1 MISNEREENS
11 HSEFGQVASKWPGPV
26 SEVEMSAP
34 LRPSLNALRAFEM
47 TARKGTFSEAADAL
61 AVTHGAISRHIR
73 SLEDL
78 LGVVLLTRNAH
89 GTKLTPEGAKLA
101 AGLGR
106 AFALIQES
114 IDEVRPRPLEL
125 SCSASIMMHW
135 LLPRLAKLHSNFPS
149 MELGLKTGHGPIDF
163 AHEGVSVAI
172 RLDSIEP
179 PHGIEPI
186 ELTNEWIGA
195 ICSPDYLAASGVE
208 DVSDLARERL
218 LTTKTRP
225 QAWTEW
231 YTSIQQPSVELTE
244 MEFFEHFYLLIQAA
258 KVGLGFACVP
268 RMLVQ
273 AELESGA
280 LVAPFGF
287 TKGPAKLV
295 LWVSPSA
302 MNRQDTADLQKWIS
316 EEMVGS

>member
-1 MISNEREENS
+1 
-11 HSEFGQVASKWPGPV
+11 
-26 SEVEMSAP
+26 MSSP
-34 LRPSLNALRAFEM
+34 PRPSLNALRAFEM

-73 SLEDL
+73 TLEDL

-89 GTKLTPEGAKLA
+89 GTKLTPEGARLA
-101 AGLGR
+101 AGLSR

-114 IDEVRPRPLEL
+114 IDEVRPRSLEL
-125 SCSASIMMHW
+125 SCSASIMMQW
-135 LLPRLAKLHSNFPS
+135 LLPRLARLHSNFPT
-149 MELGLKTGHGPIDF
+149 MELGLRTGHGPIDF
-163 AHEGVSVAI
+163 AQEGVSVAI

-179 PHGIEPI
+179 PPGIVPI
-186 ELTNEWIGA
+186 PLTNEWIGA
-195 ICSPDYLAASGVE
+195 ICSPDYLAASGVRE
-208 DVSDLARERL
+208 VSDLSRERL
-218 LTTKTRP
+218 LATKTRP
-225 QAWTEW
+225 HVWAEW
-231 YTSIQQPSVELTE
+231 YSSIQQAPAESLE

-287 TKGPAKLV
+287 IKGPAKLV
-295 LWVSPSA
+295 LWISPSA
-302 MNRQDTADLQKWIS
+302 QMRPDTAELEKWIR
-316 EEMVGS
+316 EEMADS

>member
-1 MISNEREENS
+1 MI
-11 HSEFGQVASKWPGPV
+11 
-26 SEVEMSAP
+26 
-34 LRPSLNALRAFEM
+34 
-47 TARKGTFSEAADAL
+47 ARKGTFSDAADAL
-61 AVTHGAISRHIR
+61 CVTHGAISRHIR
-73 SLEDL
+73 SLEDS

-89 GTKLTPEGAKLA
+89 GTRLTPEGARLA
-101 AGLGR
+101 AGLSR
-106 AFALIQES
+106 AFSLIQES

-135 LLPRLAKLHSNFPS
+135 LLPRLAKLHSSFPT
-149 MELGLKTGHGPIDF
+149 MELGLRTGHGPIDF
-163 AHEGVSVAI
+163 AQEGVSVAI

-179 PHGIEPI
+179 PPGIEPI
-186 ELTNEWIGA
+186 ALTNEWVGA
-195 ICSPDYLAASGVE
+195 ICSPEYLATSGVR
-208 DVSDLARERL
+208 DVSDLSRERL

-225 QAWTEW
+225 QAWKDW
-231 YTSIQQPSVELTE
+231 YSSLQLDAGDLLE

-268 RMLVQ
+268 RMLVE

-287 TKGPAKLV
+287 AQGAAKLV

-302 MNRQDTADLQKWIS
+302 RLRADTADLEKWIRKEMS
-316 EEMVGS
+316 ES

>member
-1 MISNEREENS
+1 
-11 HSEFGQVASKWPGPV
+11 
-26 SEVEMSAP
+26 MSSPA
-34 LRPSLNALRAFEM
+34 RPSLNALRAFEM
-47 TARKGTFSEAADAL
+47 IARKGTFSDAADAL
-61 AVTHGAISRHIR
+61 CVTHGAISRHIR
-73 SLEDL
+73 SLEDS

-89 GTKLTPEGAKLA
+89 GTRLTPEGARLA
-101 AGLGR
+101 AGLSR

-135 LLPRLAKLHSNFPS
+135 LLPRLAKLHSSFPT
-149 MELGLKTGHGPIDF
+149 MELGLRTGHGPIDF
-163 AHEGVSVAI
+163 AQEGVSVAI

-179 PHGIEPI
+179 PPGIEPI
-186 ELTNEWIGA
+186 ALTNEWVGA
-195 ICSPDYLAASGVE
+195 ICSPDYLATSGVR
-208 DVSDLARERL
+208 DVSDLSKERL

-225 QAWTEW
+225 QAWKDW
-231 YTSIQQPSVELTE
+231 YSSLQVDASDLLE

-268 RMLVQ
+268 RMLVE

-287 TKGPAKLV
+287 VQGAAKLV
-295 LWVSPSA
+295 LWVSPNARLRS
-302 MNRQDTADLQKWIS
+302 DTADLEKWIRK
-316 EEMVGS
+316 EMSDS

>member
-1 MISNEREENS
+1 
-11 HSEFGQVASKWPGPV
+11 
-26 SEVEMSAP
+26 MSSP
-34 LRPSLNALRAFEM
+34 PRPSLNALRAFEM
-47 TARKGTFSEAADAL
+47 AARKATFSEAADAL

-78 LGVVLLTRNAH
+78 LGVALLIRNAH
-89 GTKLTPEGAKLA
+89 GNKLTPEGAKLA
-101 AGLGR
+101 AGLSR

-135 LLPRLAKLHSNFPS
+135 LLPRLAKLHSNFPT
-149 MELGLKTGHGPIDF
+149 MELGLRTGHGPIDF
-163 AHEGVSVAI
+163 AQEGVSVAI
-172 RLDSIEP
+172 RLDSIP
-179 PHGIEPI
+179 PPPGIEPI
-186 ELTNEWIGA
+186 TLTNEWIGV
-195 ICSPDYLAASGVE
+195 ICSPDYLVSSGVSE
-208 DVSDLARERL
+208 VSDLHQERL

-231 YTSIQQPSVELTE
+231 YASIQQDMPELPE

-287 TKGPAKLV
+287 TQGPANLV

-302 MNRQDTADLQKWIS
+302 RMRADTADLEKWIK
-316 EEMVGS
+316 EEMADS

>member
-1 MISNEREENS
+1 
-11 HSEFGQVASKWPGPV
+11 
-26 SEVEMSAP
+26 MSSPA
-34 LRPSLNALRAFEM
+34 RPSLNALRAFEM
-47 TARKGTFSEAADAL
+47 IARKGTFSDAADAL
-61 AVTHGAISRHIR
+61 CVTHGAISRHIR
-73 SLEDL
+73 SLEDS

-89 GTKLTPEGAKLA
+89 GTRLTPEGARLA
-101 AGLGR
+101 AGLSR
-106 AFALIQES
+106 AFSLIQES

-135 LLPRLAKLHSNFPS
+135 LLPRLAKLHSSFPT
-149 MELGLKTGHGPIDF
+149 MELGLRTGHGPIDF
-163 AHEGVSVAI
+163 AQEGVSVAI

-179 PHGIEPI
+179 PPGIEPI
-186 ELTNEWIGA
+186 ALTNEWVGA
-195 ICSPDYLAASGVE
+195 ICSPEYLATSGVR
-208 DVSDLARERL
+208 DVSDLSRERL

-225 QAWTEW
+225 QAWKDW
-231 YTSIQQPSVELTE
+231 YSSLQLDAGDLLE

-268 RMLVQ
+268 RMLVE

-287 TKGPAKLV
+287 AQGAAKLV

-302 MNRQDTADLQKWIS
+302 RLRADTADLEKWIRKEMS
-316 EEMVGS
+316 ES

>member
-1 MISNEREENS
+1 
-11 HSEFGQVASKWPGPV
+11 
-26 SEVEMSAP
+26 
-34 LRPSLNALRAFEM
+34 M

-61 AVTHGAISRHIR
+61 SVTHGAISRHIR

-89 GTKLTPEGAKLA
+89 GTKLTPEGARLA

-114 IDEVRPRPLEL
+114 IDEIKPRPLEL

-135 LLPRLAKLHSNFPS
+135 LLPRLAKLHSNFPT
-149 MELGLKTGHGPIDF
+149 MELGLRTGHGPIDF

-172 RLDSIEP
+172 RLDSIAP
-179 PHGIEPI
+179 PPGIEPI
-186 ELTNEWIGA
+186 VLTNEWIGP
-195 ICSPDYLAASGVE
+195 ICSPGYLAASDVRE
-208 DVSDLARERL
+208 VSDLSKEKL

-225 QAWTEW
+225 QAWAEW
-231 YTSIQQPSVELTE
+231 YSAIQLTAAELPD

-268 RMLVQ
+268 RMLVR

-287 TKGPAKLV
+287 TRGPAKLV

-302 MNRQDTADLQKWIS
+302 QMRADTTDLEQWIR
-316 EEMVGS
+316 EEMADS

>member
-1 MISNEREENS
+1 
-11 HSEFGQVASKWPGPV
+11 
-26 SEVEMSAP
+26 MSSP
-34 LRPSLNALRAFEM
+34 PRPSLNALRAFEM

-89 GTKLTPEGAKLA
+89 GTKLTPEGARLA
-101 AGLGR
+101 AGLSR

-114 IDEVRPRPLEL
+114 IDEIKPRPLEL

-135 LLPRLAKLHSNFPS
+135 LLPRLAKLHSRFPA

-163 AHEGVSVAI
+163 IQEGVSVAI

-179 PHGIEPI
+179 PPGIVPVP
-186 ELTNEWIGA
+186 LVNEWIGA
-195 ICSPDYLAASGVE
+195 ICSPAYLASSGVHE
-208 DVSDLARERL
+208 VSDLSRERL

-225 QAWTEW
+225 HAWAEW
-231 YTSIQQPSVELTE
+231 YSSMQHVPTAAPE

-280 LVAPFGF
+280 LVAPFDF
-287 TKGPAKLV
+287 IEGPGKLV

-302 MNRQDTADLQKWIS
+302 RLRADTADLEKWIR
-316 EEMVGS
+316 EEMADS